1 MKQAELNKASFLER
15 VASLGGALDSVRTEA
30 AKRVSNSGLPTTRHE
45 DWKYTNLSPAILVG
59 NAWLDGAQASQADT
73 DIASKAEAAIDA
85 NWIRALNGHADL
97 TSLNLPAG
105 ITVRALS
112 AEASFPTIDEP
123 LDQLNAALLVDG
135 IEIIVDDGTEV
146 DVPVGLLFADDA
158 TGGELMT
165 QNRVHITV
173 GRNARLQ
180 VVEAHSSA
188 GDNDAWSNC
197 VTHVQLAEGAQLAY
211 LRLQERERH
220 HAQTNALSARLE
232 RDARF
237 DHCGFDLGGSLTR
250 NSLDIELAGTGSD
263 AELHGL
269 YLAGAGQHIDNHT
282 RVVHAVG
289 PTRSLEEYRGIL
301 NRRSRAVFNGKA
313 VVKEG
318 ADGTNADQANHNLL
332 LSDAAEIDTKPELEI
347 YADDVKCSHGAT
359 VGQLD
364 DSALFYLRSRGI
376 GPDEATQLLMR
387 AFAARVISDVPVPN
401 AQDYVT
407 GVVDDRL
414 DQLIDD

>member
-1 MKQAELNKASFLER
+1 MKQAELNTESFLDR
-15 VASLGGALDSVRTEA
+15 VASLGGALENVRAEA
-30 AKRVSNSGLPTTRHE
+30 AQRVSSSGLPTTRHE

-59 NAWLDGAQASQADT
+59 NAWLDGTQESASEAEVASQA
-73 DIASKAEAAIDA
+73 EATIEAD
-85 NWIRALNGHADL
+85 WIRTINGHVDL
-97 TSLNLPAG
+97 SSLDLPSG
-105 ITVRALS
+105 ITIRPLS
-112 AEASFPTIDEP
+112 AEASFATTDEP

-135 IEIIVDDGTEV
+135 IEIIVDDGAEV
-146 DVPVGLLFADDA
+146 AKPIGLLFADDA

-165 QNRVHITV
+165 QNRVHINL
-173 GRNARLQ
+173 GRNAKLQ
-180 VVEAHSSA
+180 VVEAHSSF
-188 GDNDAWSNC
+188 GKNNAWSNC
-197 VTHVQLAEGAQLAY
+197 ATHVQLADGAQLAY

-220 HAQTNALSARLE
+220 HAQTNALTAKLE
-232 RDARF
+232 RDSHF

-364 DSALFYLRSRGI
+364 DSAMFYLRSRGI
-376 GPDEATQLLMR
+376 EQDEATQLLMR

-401 AQDYVT
+401 AQDYVSE
-407 GVVDDRL
+407 VVDARL